1 MADVQLVF
9 EFLMHLLSGIANL
22 YTISFILGAVI
33 ALWCLSRLINV
44 FRRVLP

>member
-9 EFLMHLLSGIANL
+9 EFLLEMLRDIANL

>member
-9 EFLMHLLSGIANL
+9 NFIMQLLGSIANL